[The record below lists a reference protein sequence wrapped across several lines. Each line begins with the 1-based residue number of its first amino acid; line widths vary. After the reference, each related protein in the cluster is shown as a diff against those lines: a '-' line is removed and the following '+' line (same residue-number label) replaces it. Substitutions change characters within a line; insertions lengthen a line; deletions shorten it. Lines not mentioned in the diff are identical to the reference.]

1 MKLKHLNYFSN
12 LEQLEIYWMSL
23 YNLPFSNHVNLRKL
37 ILMQCDFANIKS
49 DAFKSLPS
57 LEHLEIIELE
67 NYANVNYQGLNQLKW
82 LKIAHRYEAH
92 SNARLTFLE
101 SLESEL
107 AVLEL
112 TSWSISTKNTELLGD
127 FQHKNLK
134 VLNLNGNKFHKF
146 EGKTWLRGLVEL
158 KDLDLSDCLISTI
171 TFGEHLYGLESLNLT
186 RNKITLIDV
195 SFQQLVK
202 LKTLNLSKSGLE
214 LNSNIFVDK
223 KELQELDISYLSEKG
238 LGCLE
243 KDVFKD
249 LANLTILN
257 LSGNKLASLGQGLF
271 TYMPNLKWLD
281 LKSNNL
287 ELKSDTF
294 HGLEKL
300 ERLDLSS
307 NSLEK
312 LPVSLFSSLTRIE
325 SLNFSYNYNLEINEQ
340 TFDGLVSLKHVDLF
354 MIRLDDR
361 LFFALSE
368 LKNQLKLIKLTDF
381 QDQAEKDIQR
391 KLKDIFQ
398 SIVVFK
404 TAIYPCILH

>member
-23 YNLPFSNHVNLRKL
+23 YNLPFSSHVNLRKL

-57 LEHLEIIELE
+57 LEHLEIIEPE
-67 NYANVNYQGLNQLKW
+67 NYANINFQGLNQLKW

-101 SLESEL
+101 SLESDL

-112 TSWSISTKNTELLGD
+112 TSWSISTKNIELLSD

-146 EGKTWLRGLVEL
+146 DGKSWLRGLAEL

-171 TFGEHLYGLESLNLT
+171 TFGDHLHGLESLNLS
-186 RNKITLIDV
+186 RNKISLIDV
-195 SFQQLVK
+195 SFQQLVN
-202 LKTLNLSKSGLE
+202 LKSLNLSKSGVQI
-214 LNSNIFVDK
+214 NSDIFVDK
-223 KELQELDISYLSEKG
+223 KELQELDISYFSDNG
-238 LGCLE
+238 LVSLE

-249 LANLTILN
+249 LVNLTILN
-257 LSGNKLASLGQGLF
+257 LSGNKLERLGQGVFAYL
-271 TYMPNLKWLD
+271 PNLKWLD

-287 ELKSDTF
+287 KLKSDTF
-294 HGLEKL
+294 HGLDKL

-312 LPVSLFSSLTRIE
+312 LPVSVFSSLNCLE
-325 SLNFSYNYNLEINEQ
+325 SLNLSHNYNLEINER
-340 TFDGLVSLKHVDLF
+340 TFDGLVNLKHVDLF
-354 MIRLDDR
+354 MVRLNDR

-368 LKNQLKLIKLTDF
+368 FKNLLKLIKLADF

-391 KLKDIFQ
+391 KLKEIFQ
-398 SIVVFK
+398 SKVVFK